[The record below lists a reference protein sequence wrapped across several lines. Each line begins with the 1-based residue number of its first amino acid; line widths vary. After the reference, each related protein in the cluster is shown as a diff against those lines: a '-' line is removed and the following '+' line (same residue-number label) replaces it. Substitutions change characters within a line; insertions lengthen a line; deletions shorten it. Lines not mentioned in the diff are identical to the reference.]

1 MATLQCNVVSAK
13 ETIYSGEISML
24 IATGVEGEVGI
35 LPGHIPFITLL
46 KPGTMQIK
54 TSQGNDEMVYVSG
67 GVLEVQPH
75 LVTVLA
81 DTAVRAHDLDE
92 AKILDARRHAEQ
104 TLQNQ
109 KANIDTSAALVALAE
124 SLAQLQTLQK
134 FKGGGSKSRLKKTG

>member
-109 KANIDTSAALVALAE
+109 KANVDTSAALVALAE

-134 FKGGGSKSRLKKTG
+134 FKNRA

>member
-54 TSQGNDEMVYVSG
+54 TSNGNDEMVYVSG

-81 DTAVRAHDLDE
+81 DTAVRANDLDE
-92 AKILDARRHAEQ
+92 AKILEARRHAEQ

-109 KANIDTSAALVALAE
+109 KADIDTSAASAALAE
-124 SLAQLQTLQK
+124 SLAQLQTLKK
-134 FKGGGSKSRLKKTG
+134 FKNRA

>member
-1 MATLQCNVVSAK
+1 VATLQCNVVSAK

-46 KPGTMQIK
+46 KPGAMQIK
-54 TSQGNDEMVYVSG
+54 TSNGNDEMVYVSG

-81 DTAVRAHDLDE
+81 DTAVRANDLDE
-92 AKILDARRHAEQ
+92 AKILEARRHAEQ

-109 KANIDTSAALVALAE
+109 KADIDTSAALAALAE

-134 FKGGGSKSRLKKTG
+134 FKNRA

>member
-1 MATLQCNVVSAK
+1 MATLQCNVVSTK

-54 TSQGNDEMVYVSG
+54 TSNGNDEMVYVSG

-92 AKILDARRHAEQ
+92 AKILEARRHAEQ

-109 KANIDTSAALVALAE
+109 KADIDTSASAALAALAE
-124 SLAQLQTLQK
+124 SLAQLQTLKK
-134 FKGGGSKSRLKKTG
+134 FKNRA

>member
-24 IATGVEGEVGI
+24 IATGIEGEVGI

-54 TSQGNDEMVYVSG
+54 TSSGNDEMVYVSG

-81 DTAVRAHDLDE
+81 DTAVRANDLDE
-92 AKILDARRHAEQ
+92 AKILEARRHAEQ

-109 KANIDTSAALVALAE
+109 KADIDTSAALAALAE

-134 FKGGGSKSRLKKTG
+134 FKNRA

>member
-46 KPGTMQIK
+46 KPGAMQIK
-54 TSQGNDEMVYVSG
+54 TSNGNDEMVYVSG

-81 DTAVRAHDLDE
+81 DTAVRANDLDE
-92 AKILDARRHAEQ
+92 AKILEARRHAEQ

-109 KANIDTSAALVALAE
+109 KANIDTSAARAALAE

-134 FKGGGSKSRLKKTG
+134 FKNRA

>member
-54 TSQGNDEMVYVSG
+54 TSNGNDEMVYISG

-81 DTAVRAHDLDE
+81 DTAVRANDLDE
-92 AKILDARRHAEQ
+92 AKILEARRHAEQ

-109 KANIDTSAALVALAE
+109 KADIDTSAALAALAE

-134 FKGGGSKSRLKKTG
+134 FKNRA

>member
-54 TSQGNDEMVYVSG
+54 TSNGNDEMVYVSG

-81 DTAVRAHDLDE
+81 DTAVRANDLDE
-92 AKILDARRHAEQ
+92 AKILEARRHAEQ
-104 TLQNQ
+104 SLQNQ
-109 KANIDTSAALVALAE
+109 KADIDTSAALAALAE

-134 FKGGGSKSRLKKTG
+134 FKNRA

>member
-54 TSQGNDEMVYVSG
+54 TSNGNDELVYVSG

-81 DTAVRAHDLDE
+81 DTAVRANDLDE
-92 AKILDARRHAEQ
+92 AKILEARRHAEQ

-109 KANIDTSAALVALAE
+109 KADIDTSAALAALAE

-134 FKGGGSKSRLKKTG
+134 FKNRA

>member
-35 LPGHIPFITLL
+35 LPGHITFIPLL
-46 KPGTMQIK
+46 KPGAMQIK
-54 TSQGNDEMVYVSG
+54 TSNGNDEMVYVSG

-81 DTAVRAHDLDE
+81 DTAVRANDLDE
-92 AKILDARRHAEQ
+92 AKILEARRHAEQ

-109 KANIDTSAALVALAE
+109 KADIDTSAALAALAE
-124 SLAQLQTLQK
+124 SLAQLQTVQK
-134 FKGGGSKSRLKKTG
+134 FKNRA

>member
-54 TSQGNDEMVYVSG
+54 TSNGNEEMVYVSG

-81 DTAVRAHDLDE
+81 DTAVRANDLDE
-92 AKILDARRHAEQ
+92 AKILEARRHAEQ

-109 KANIDTSAALVALAE
+109 KADIDTSAALAALAE

-134 FKGGGSKSRLKKTG
+134 FKNRA

>member
-1 MATLQCNVVSAK
+1 MATLQCNVVSAR
-13 ETIYSGEISML
+13 ETIYTGEISML

-35 LPGHIPFITLL
+35 LAGHTPFITLL
-46 KPGTMQIK
+46 RPGAMQIK
-54 TSQGNDEMVYVSG
+54 TANGADEMVYISG

-92 AKILDARRHAEQ
+92 AKIAEARREAEQ
-104 TLQNQ
+104 MLQNQ
-109 KANIDTSAALVALAE
+109 KADIDTLAAMAALAE

-134 FKGGGSKSRLKKTG
+134 FRNRA

>member
-54 TSQGNDEMVYVSG
+54 TSNGNDEMVYVSG

-92 AKILDARRHAEQ
+92 AKILEARRHAEQ

-109 KANIDTSAALVALAE
+109 KADIDTSAALAALAL
-124 SLAQLQTLQK
+124 SLIHI
-134 FKGGGSKSRLKKTG
+134 

>member
-54 TSQGNDEMVYVSG
+54 TSNGNDEMVYVSG

-92 AKILDARRHAEQ
+92 AKILEARRHAEQ

-109 KANIDTSAALVALAE
+109 KADIDTSASAALAALAE

-134 FKGGGSKSRLKKTG
+134 FKNRA

>member
-54 TSQGNDEMVYVSG
+54 TSNGNDEMVYVSG

-92 AKILDARRHAEQ
+92 AKILEARRHAEQ
-104 TLQNQ
+104 SLQNQ
-109 KANIDTSAALVALAE
+109 KADLDTSAALAALAE

-134 FKGGGSKSRLKKTG
+134 FKNRA

>member
-54 TSQGNDEMVYVSG
+54 TSNGNDEMVYVSG

-92 AKILDARRHAEQ
+92 AKILEARRHAEQ

-109 KANIDTSAALVALAE
+109 KADIDTSAALAALAE

-134 FKGGGSKSRLKKTG
+134 FKNRA

>member
-35 LPGHIPFITLL
+35 LPGHITFIPLL
-46 KPGTMQIK
+46 KPGAMQLK
-54 TSQGNDEMVYVSG
+54 TSNGNDEMVYVSG

-81 DTAVRAHDLDE
+81 DTAVRANDLDE
-92 AKILDARRHAEQ
+92 AKILEARRHAEQ

-109 KANIDTSAALVALAE
+109 KADIDTSAALAALAE
-124 SLAQLQTLQK
+124 SLAQLQTVQK
-134 FKGGGSKSRLKKTG
+134 FKNRA

>member
-54 TSQGNDEMVYVSG
+54 TSNGNDEMVYVSG
-67 GVLEVQPH
+67 VVLEVQPH

-92 AKILDARRHAEQ
+92 AKILEARRHAEQ

-109 KANIDTSAALVALAE
+109 KADIDTSAALAALAE
-124 SLAQLQTLQK
+124 SLAQLQTLKK
-134 FKGGGSKSRLKKTG
+134 FKNRA

>member
-46 KPGTMQIK
+46 KPGAMQIK
-54 TSQGNDEMVYVSG
+54 TSNGNDEMVYVSG

-81 DTAVRAHDLDE
+81 DTAVRANDLDE
-92 AKILDARRHAEQ
+92 AKILEARRHAGQ

-109 KANIDTSAALVALAE
+109 KADIDTSAALAALAE

-134 FKGGGSKSRLKKTG
+134 FKNRA

>member
-24 IATGVEGEVGI
+24 IATGVEGEVGV

-54 TSQGNDEMVYVSG
+54 TSNGNDEMVYVSG

-92 AKILDARRHAEQ
+92 AKILEARRHAEQ
-104 TLQNQ
+104 SLQNQ
-109 KANIDTSAALVALAE
+109 KADIDTSAALAALAE

-134 FKGGGSKSRLKKTG
+134 FKNRA

>member
-46 KPGTMQIK
+46 KPGAMQIK
-54 TSQGNDEMVYVSG
+54 TSNGNDEMVYVSG

-92 AKILDARRHAEQ
+92 AKILEARRHAEQ

-109 KANIDTSAALVALAE
+109 KADIDISAALGE
-124 SLAQLQTLQK
+124 SFEKLQTLQK
-134 FKGGGSKSRLKKTG
+134 FKNRA

>member
-54 TSQGNDEMVYVSG
+54 TSSGNDEMVYVSG

-81 DTAVRAHDLDE
+81 DTAVRANDLDE
-92 AKILDARRHAEQ
+92 AKILEARRHAEQ

-109 KANIDTSAALVALAE
+109 KADIDTSAALAALAE
-124 SLAQLQTLQK
+124 SLAQLQTLKK
-134 FKGGGSKSRLKKTG
+134 FKNRA

>member
-46 KPGTMQIK
+46 KPGAMQIK
-54 TSQGNDEMVYVSG
+54 TSNGNDEMVYVSG

-81 DTAVRAHDLDE
+81 DTAVRANDLDE
-92 AKILDARRHAEQ
+92 AKILEARRYAEQ

-109 KANIDTSAALVALAE
+109 KADIDTSAALAALAE

-134 FKGGGSKSRLKKTG
+134 FKNRA

>member
-54 TSQGNDEMVYVSG
+54 TSNGNEEMVYVSG

-81 DTAVRAHDLDE
+81 DTAVRANDLDE
-92 AKILDARRHAEQ
+92 AKILEARRHAEQ

-109 KANIDTSAALVALAE
+109 KADIDTSAALAALAE
-124 SLAQLQTLQK
+124 SLAQLQTLKK
-134 FKGGGSKSRLKKTG
+134 FKNRA

>member
-1 MATLQCNVVSAK
+1 MATLLCNVVSAK
-13 ETIYSGEISML
+13 ESIDSGEISML

-46 KPGTMQIK
+46 KPGAMQIK
-54 TSQGNDEMVYVSG
+54 TSNGNDEMVYVSG

-81 DTAVRAHDLDE
+81 DTAVRANDLDE
-92 AKILDARRHAEQ
+92 AKILEARRHAEQ

-109 KANIDTSAALVALAE
+109 KADIDTSAALAALAE

-134 FKGGGSKSRLKKTG
+134 FKNRA

>member
-24 IATGVEGEVGI
+24 IATGIEGEVGI

-54 TSQGNDEMVYVSG
+54 TSNGNDEMVYVSG

-81 DTAVRAHDLDE
+81 DTAVRANDLDE
-92 AKILDARRHAEQ
+92 AKILEARRHAEQ

-109 KANIDTSAALVALAE
+109 KADIDTSAALAALAE

-134 FKGGGSKSRLKKTG
+134 FKNRA

>member
-54 TSQGNDEMVYVSG
+54 TSNGNDEMVYVSG

-81 DTAVRAHDLDE
+81 DTAVRANDLDE
-92 AKILDARRHAEQ
+92 AKILEARRHAEQ
-104 TLQNQ
+104 SLQNQ
-109 KANIDTSAALVALAE
+109 KADIDISAALAE

-134 FKGGGSKSRLKKTG
+134 FKNRA

>member
-1 MATLQCNVVSAK
+1 MATLQCNVVSTK

-54 TSQGNDEMVYVSG
+54 TSNGNDEMVYISG

-81 DTAVRAHDLDE
+81 DTAVRANDLDE
-92 AKILDARRHAEQ
+92 AKILEARRHAEQ

-109 KANIDTSAALVALAE
+109 KADIDISAALAE
-124 SLAQLQTLQK
+124 SLAQLQTLKK
-134 FKGGGSKSRLKKTG
+134 FKNRA

>member
-46 KPGTMQIK
+46 KPGAMQIK
-54 TSQGNDEMVYVSG
+54 TSNGNDEMVYVSG

-81 DTAVRAHDLDE
+81 DTAVRANDLDE
-92 AKILDARRHAEQ
+92 AKILEARRHAEQ

-109 KANIDTSAALVALAE
+109 KADIDTSAASAALAE

-134 FKGGGSKSRLKKTG
+134 KKNRA

>member
-54 TSQGNDEMVYVSG
+54 TSNGNDEMVYVSG

-81 DTAVRAHDLDE
+81 DTAVRANDLDE
-92 AKILDARRHAEQ
+92 AKILEARRHAEQ

-109 KANIDTSAALVALAE
+109 KADIDTSAALAASAE

-134 FKGGGSKSRLKKTG
+134 FKNRA

>member
-54 TSQGNDEMVYVSG
+54 TSNGNDEMVYISG

-92 AKILDARRHAEQ
+92 AKILEARRHAEQ

-109 KANIDTSAALVALAE
+109 KADIDTSAASAALAE
-124 SLAQLQTLQK
+124 SLAQLQTLKK
-134 FKGGGSKSRLKKTG
+134 FKNRA